1 MIILLISL
9 IYRQERIITDRK
21 SIGLEDE
28 DRAILLDSGLLI
40 IELLLVIDDYLYLV
54 FNNDSI
60 NLKYFVLPL
69 EFNSVVDKY
78 RN

>member
-28 DRAILLDSGLLI
+28 DRAILLVSGLLI

>member
-1 MIILLISL
+1 M

-21 SIGLEDE
+21 CIGLEDE
-28 DRAILLDSGLLI
+28 DRAILVDSGLLI

-60 NLKYFVLPL
+60 NLKNLALPL